1 MHNLHRTLA
10 AVRKRSRA
18 VVDQQQQQQ
27 QQQQG
32 TEDALPCGPGEKEGM
47 TTAEM
52 RRAVNER
59 CGGTTCVN
67 VHSNQP

>member
-18 VVDQQQQQQ
+18 VVEQQHLDQQQQQQ
-27 QQQQG
+27 QQQQD
-32 TEDALPCGPGEKEGM
+32 TYDAPPCEQEGM

-52 RRAVNER
+52 RRAVSER
-59 CGGTTCVN
+59 CGAASGGCTVTW
-67 VHSNQP
+67 